1 VIAVFQLAIALGAP
15 LGRAAWGGAHVR
27 LPPNLR
33 VASAVAAVIWMVA
46 ALLVLDRAGT
56 PLIDLPDP
64 VSNGW
69 GPLAI
74 VLAWAWRSADAAA
87 IMESRREVRWLR
99 VIDFFSNRSCDSSY
113 TSSRRLWRSQ

>member
-1 VIAVFQLAIALGAP
+1 MIAVFQLAIALGAP

-64 VSNGW
+64 VSDWGTWVLVVVLPVGALTNLASSSPYERFGW

-74 VLAWAWRSADAAA
+74 VLALLTLVLALS
-87 IMESRREVRWLR
+87 
-99 VIDFFSNRSCDSSY
+99 
-113 TSSRRLWRSQ
+113 

>member
-1 VIAVFQLAIALGAP
+1 VTPQRAALLAAIEFTVIAVFQLSIALGAP

-64 VSNGW
+64 VSNW
-69 GPLAI
+69 GTRGFWWSCCP
-74 VLAWAWRSADAAA
+74 S
-87 IMESRREVRWLR
+87 VR
-99 VIDFFSNRSCDSSY
+99 
-113 TSSRRLWRSQ
+113 